1 MPQPQP
7 AVHRTILVVDVEG
20 FGDHRRANPHQVAV
34 RKGLYTALRRAFRS
48 TGIRWADCHRED
60 RGDGVFVLAPPEVP
74 KALFVEAL
82 PHELVRAL
90 SEHNGVHRIEERIR
104 LRMALHAGEII
115 YDHHGVTAV
124 AINSAFRLLDARPLK
139 DALANSSGI
148 LALIVSSWFFDEV
161 VRHSMD
167 TDPATYRPV
176 RVAVKET
183 STVAWIALPDYPYPH
198 DETSLEI
205 PSAGPDRAVPRQLPA
220 HTQHFVGRAD
230 ELAELTGLL
239 DRAVGWSQ
247 PEGTPGTAGT
257 VVISAIGG
265 TAGIGKTAL
274 ALRWAHQVA
283 GRFPDGQLYVN
294 LRGFD
299 PAGSPVRPAEAIHG
313 FLDALGVEPARIP
326 VELDA
331 QAALYRSLLAGR
343 RLLVLLDNARDSDQ
357 VRPLLPGSETCLVL
371 VTSRSQLSSLLAWE
385 GAHLLGLDL
394 LSVTEARA
402 LLARHLGLDRASREP
417 GAVDELIELCARLP
431 LALSVVAARAAAQP
445 AFPLTEL
452 AGELRDA
459 RGRLDA
465 LDAGDLATNVRAVL
479 SCSYRNLA
487 GPAARMFRMLGAHPG
502 PDISAPAAAS
512 LAGVPLMQAR
522 KALAEL
528 TRAYLVTERAPG
540 RFTFHDLLRSYA
552 AQQASSVDTATERHA
567 AVRRMLDHYL
577 HTGHAAIR
585 WLYPARETFAPVA
598 PDPQMPAEDLAGYEQ
613 ALAWCDA
620 EQEVFPAIVAQ
631 AASSGFDT
639 HAWQIP
645 WVLTAYFNRQG
656 YLHEWVGTLCTAL
669 AAARRTGDRDGQA
682 RASHELGYAYL
693 RLGIYDEARTHL
705 RHALDLNRQ
714 LGERAGQAH
723 NHLELSQVES
733 YQGHPDE
740 ALSHARQAL
749 GLYLASGIRTGQ
761 AHARALEGRCLTEL
775 GEHQQALSCSVEAI
789 AMHRELGELADK
801 YGEAETLRSLGDT
814 YYHLGSH
821 PQAISYH
828 HQALEL
834 NRQLGDHYTEADTLT
849 RLGDAYQAAD
859 EPDAA
864 RDAWLQAVAILDDLH
879 HPEAAQVRARLRAHS
894 EVITSQPERGP
905 SDSPDFRVPGSVSRR
920 SRRMRNAIPSLSAL
934 AVRLSRQQGH
944 E

>member
-1 MPQPQP
+1 MVPLALALELAFSWTWLSWAPAFADFLRRTIIAVRGIADLASGCGSRNFMSDRFLRHSVVPESGLIAAKARSVLRGSEVSLLRRGSMPQPQP

-124 AINSAFRLLDARPLK
+124 AINAAFRLLDARPLK

-331 QAALYRSLLAGR
+331 QAALYRS
-343 RLLVLLDNARDSDQ
+343 
-357 VRPLLPGSETCLVL
+357 
-371 VTSRSQLSSLLAWE
+371 
-385 GAHLLGLDL
+385 
-394 LSVTEARA
+394 
-402 LLARHLGLDRASREP
+402 
-417 GAVDELIELCARLP
+417 
-431 LALSVVAARAAAQP
+431 
-445 AFPLTEL
+445 
-452 AGELRDA
+452 
-459 RGRLDA
+459 
-465 LDAGDLATNVRAVL
+465 
-479 SCSYRNLA
+479 
-487 GPAARMFRMLGAHPG
+487 
-502 PDISAPAAAS
+502 
-512 LAGVPLMQAR
+512 
-522 KALAEL
+522 
-528 TRAYLVTERAPG
+528 
-540 RFTFHDLLRSYA
+540 
-552 AQQASSVDTATERHA
+552 
-567 AVRRMLDHYL
+567 
-577 HTGHAAIR
+577 
-585 WLYPARETFAPVA
+585 
-598 PDPQMPAEDLAGYEQ
+598 
-613 ALAWCDA
+613 
-620 EQEVFPAIVAQ
+620 
-631 AASSGFDT
+631 
-639 HAWQIP
+639 
-645 WVLTAYFNRQG
+645 
-656 YLHEWVGTLCTAL
+656 
-669 AAARRTGDRDGQA
+669 
-682 RASHELGYAYL
+682 
-693 RLGIYDEARTHL
+693 
-705 RHALDLNRQ
+705 
-714 LGERAGQAH
+714 
-723 NHLELSQVES
+723 
-733 YQGHPDE
+733 
-740 ALSHARQAL
+740 
-749 GLYLASGIRTGQ
+749 
-761 AHARALEGRCLTEL
+761 
-775 GEHQQALSCSVEAI
+775 
-789 AMHRELGELADK
+789 
-801 YGEAETLRSLGDT
+801 
-814 YYHLGSH
+814 
-821 PQAISYH
+821 
-828 HQALEL
+828 
-834 NRQLGDHYTEADTLT
+834 
-849 RLGDAYQAAD
+849 
-859 EPDAA
+859 
-864 RDAWLQAVAILDDLH
+864 
-879 HPEAAQVRARLRAHS
+879 
-894 EVITSQPERGP
+894 
-905 SDSPDFRVPGSVSRR
+905 
-920 SRRMRNAIPSLSAL
+920 
-934 AVRLSRQQGH
+934 
-944 E
+944 